1 MKRLIFSFTLLFA
14 ATQVGA
20 QAQIRQPAKLH
31 ASAVAIVVD
40 ETTYRETQSA
50 VDAYKNMLE
59 TKEGL
64 SAYLV
69 IHAWRDPQEVKDV
82 LQQLFKKPLQLE
94 GAVFIGNIP
103 VPMIRN
109 AQHLTTALKIDE
121 LKYDLER
128 SSVASDRFYDDLH
141 LQFRFV
147 SQDEK
152 KPQLFYYELTEQSP
166 QVVHS
171 DFYSAR
177 ISPNGDA
184 ATQYAAI
191 REFLVK
197 AVAAREKKDTL
208 DHVLTFAGPS
218 YNSESLS
225 AWLDENDALREV
237 FPLAWQHPYQH
248 RHLNYRMETQMK
260 FRLLSELQ
268 RPQLD
273 LAIFTNHGLTAL
285 QHVNGIYSSDD
296 AGEVLEHLQLFV
308 RADYRKLVKRGQDP
322 KTVIATLSKR
332 YHVNSTW
339 FDSVDSLRV
348 SDSLAIAAT
357 DIVTADMAH
366 VAPQPRM
373 MFFNACG
380 NAAFH
385 EADNLANAYVF
396 NKGNTV
402 VAHGN
407 TINVL
412 QDKWLLQQLGVLS
425 YGVRAGIWA
434 TRTNTL
440 ESQLIGDPTFRFA
453 NTYSTD
459 LNKLLLT
466 APGKPATWQQLLKRN
481 NPTLQCVALSAIF
494 RLQGAACSPLLAQ
507 TFRQSASPNV
517 RMQCLTLLAQ
527 TGNNT
532 YRDVLEL
539 ALKDNYELIRRKAS
553 DWIAKDGSDRF
564 IAPLVQNVLER
575 PDDERVMYTNYKA
588 LALMDWDKVK
598 SAVEAQ
604 TTAATWLYN
613 GNGYRKI
620 WLQKIQKDKTTATTA
635 LKNIQDPN
643 QKENIRW
650 SAIRSLRNGNY
661 HTLVPALLEVAK
673 DASQPVQ
680 IRTGVLEAL
689 GWFATSYQKPLI
701 LDACKQISEN
711 AANDEA
717 VIREAVQTRQR
728 LTEWTLF

>member
-14 ATQVGA
+14 ATQVWA
-20 QAQIRQPAKLH
+20 QAQIKQPGKLH

-40 ETTYRETQSA
+40 ETTYRATQPA
-50 VDAYKNMLE
+50 IDAYKNMLE

-69 IHAWRDPQEVKDV
+69 VHTWKDAQEVKDV
-82 LQQLFKKPLQLE
+82 LQQLYKKPLQLE
-94 GAVFIGNIP
+94 GAVLIGNIP

-121 LKYDLER
+121 LKYDMER

-152 KPQLFYYELTEQSP
+152 KPLLFYYELTEQSP

-184 ATQYAAI
+184 NTQYAAI
-191 REFLVK
+191 RDFLAK
-197 AVAAREKKDTL
+197 AVAARDKKDTL

-225 AWLDENDALREV
+225 AWLDENDALKEV
-237 FPLAWQHPYQH
+237 FPLAWKHPYQH
-248 RHLNYRMETQMK
+248 RHLNYRMEEQMK

-296 AGEVLEHLQLFV
+296 ASEVLEHLQLFV
-308 RADYRKLVKRGQDP
+308 RADYRKLVKRGQEP
-322 KTVIATLSKR
+322 AKVIATLSKR
-332 YHVNSTW
+332 YNVTSSW
-339 FDSVDSLRV
+339 FDQVDSLRV

-366 VAPQPRM
+366 IAPQPRM

-385 EADNLANAYVF
+385 EEDNLANAYLF

-412 QDKWLLQQLGVLS
+412 QDKWLLQQLGALS

-440 ESQLIGDPTFRFA
+440 ESQLIGDPTFHFA
-453 NTYSTD
+453 NPYSTD

-466 APGKPATWQQLLKRN
+466 AGGKLATWQQLLKSSD
-481 NPTLQCVALSAIF
+481 PALQAVALSAIY

-527 TGNNT
+527 TGNDT

-564 IAPLVQNVLER
+564 IAPLVQNMLER
-575 PDDERVMYTNYKA
+575 PDDERIVYTNYKA

-598 SAVEAQ
+598 AAVEAQ
-604 TTAATWLYN
+604 TDAATWIYN
-613 GNGYRKI
+613 VKGYRKM
-620 WLQKIQKDKTTATTA
+620 WLQKIQKDQTTATTA

-643 QKENIRW
+643 QKESIRW

-661 HTLVPALLEVAK
+661 HKLVPALLEIAK
-673 DASQPVQ
+673 DNTQPVQ

-689 GWFATSYQKPLI
+689 GWFSTSYQKPLI
-701 LDACKQISEN
+701 LEACEKISKDN
-711 AANDEA
+711 SNDEA
-717 VIREAVQTRQR
+717 VIREAVQTRAR